1 MENGKMIQNMF
12 SDFNGEEI
20 ELVIKMPEEIYKHIM
35 SMQFYVPGRQNG
47 KTTLGIILATIRAG
61 TPLPKGHG
69 RLIDADALPL
79 DAIDDA
85 NYGSNYIR
93 IAPTIIKADKSEK

>member
-12 SDFNGEEI
+12 SDFNSEEI
-20 ELVIKMPEEIYKHIM
+20 ELVIKMPKETYKHIM

-47 KTTLGIILATIRAG
+47 KTTLGMILAAIRAG

-69 RLIDADALPL
+69 RLVDAEAILVEPFGDTYKDID
-79 DAIDDA
+79 
-85 NYGSNYIR
+85 
-93 IAPTIIKADKSEK
+93 IAETIIEADESENKK

>member
-1 MENGKMIQNMF
+1 MA
-12 SDFNGEEI
+12 DI
-20 ELVIKMPEEIYKHIM
+20 ELVIKIPEEIYNERNSHPIFSSDLPAIEKAL
-35 SMQFYVPGRQNG
+35 
-47 KTTLGIILATIRAG
+47 KKG

-79 DAIDDA
+79 NAIDDA

-93 IAPTIIKADKSEK
+93 IAPTIIEADKTESEEEL